1 MVEPSGVLIGH
12 IVWPTKAELIL
23 ARTSNSKSGM
33 QDAGCRMR
41 DAGCGQF
48 HEKIY
53 LFLQKY
59 VKYLNDANKIKIKT
73 PHYIPSKSL
82 FAIQQTKPSSSI

>member
-33 QDAGCRMR
+33 QDAGC
-41 DAGCGQF
+41 GQF

-59 VKYLNDANKIKIKT
+59 VKYLNDANKIKIKIKT

>member
-33 QDAGCRMR
+33 RDAGCGMR
-41 DAGCGQF
+41 DAGCGMQDAGCGMRDAGNFMGRSIFF
-48 HEKIY
+48 HE
-53 LFLQKY
+53 
-59 VKYLNDANKIKIKT
+59 NM
-73 PHYIPSKSL
+73 
-82 FAIQQTKPSSSI
+82 